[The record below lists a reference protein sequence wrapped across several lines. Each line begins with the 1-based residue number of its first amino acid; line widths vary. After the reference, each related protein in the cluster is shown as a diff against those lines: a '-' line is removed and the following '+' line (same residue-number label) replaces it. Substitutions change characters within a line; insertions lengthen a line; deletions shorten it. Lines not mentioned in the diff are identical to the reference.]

1 MATTHAPRQP
11 GLPLAPTVAGVAG
24 LAVVALVALVP
35 AWRIEA
41 AVMAS
46 GLPALLPAAAP
57 PLGWTARAG
66 LMLGFGGLVT
76 VLLWLGLMLLAPT
89 AVLPLPRRKPKAK
102 PRRAEVPPSVR
113 RADAHPDAPPRPPVR
128 ADRDLG
134 APFLDTPLVPATPDG
149 ERTIP
154 RDLDMPLA
162 MFDPDALPAAPAA
175 PTPTVK
181 PLFRPDAV
189 TLPEDRQTDPIP
201 LPDKGGA
208 GDESAAEETPPPA
221 LDQPTPDP
229 SLVGEGSDSRPE
241 AAASKP
247 DLQSLPKPTGEPS
260 LSALLARLD
269 EGLSRRDPLPEPPVQ
284 TEPPAPIAPQAVPT
298 PIATSEPP
306 PPEPPATP
314 EPPAPR
320 VPAGLAATL
329 GQLRRMATGEKE

>member
-1 MATTHAPRQP
+1 MSTANASRP
-11 GLPLAPTVAGVAG
+11 GLPLAPAVAGVAG
-24 LAVVALVALVP
+24 LTVVALVALVP

-76 VLLWLGLMLLAPT
+76 VLLWLGLMLLAPN
-89 AVLPLPRRKPKAK
+89 AVLPLPRRSPKTK

-128 ADRDLG
+128 AERDLG
-134 APFLDTPLVPATPDG
+134 TPFLDAPLDAATPDG

-154 RDLDMPLA
+154 RDLDTPLA
-162 MFDPDALPAAPAA
+162 IFDPEALPAAPAA

-189 TLPEDRQTDPIP
+189 TPEPVERLDAPP
-201 LPDKGGA
+201 EEEGG
-208 GDESAAEETPPPA
+208 GSASEETPPPA
-221 LDQPTPDP
+221 PDQPTPDP
-229 SLVGEGSDSRPE
+229 FLIGEGSNSEP
-241 AAASKP
+241 AASAAIP
-247 DLQSLPKPTGEPS
+247 DPQPSPEPADKPS

-269 EGLSRRDPLPEPPVQ
+269 EGLSRRDPPLSHPVLPVQ
-284 TEPPAPIAPQAVPT
+284 AEPPAPIAPAPT
-298 PIATSEPP
+298 L
-306 PPEPPATP
+306 EPPATS

-329 GQLRRMATGEKE
+329 GQLRRMATGEKD